1 MMTLNSIGGES
12 IILAPDKLGRI
23 CWPHISGMPS
33 LQLRPQ
39 TLPFGSIL
47 FHSLALRDGW
57 SVDELQTSSSAG
69 VDLLRQRSSNWV
81 TGIVM
86 VWQRGS
92 LDIKDL
98 TSMIHCLQSLSGWP
112 RLGIAV
118 SSQQNLVLLWR
129 DTYLSMLSSPLRGN
143 TTYGGQAGR
152 STKTIRNCSNR
163 GVNDMFL
170 PKLPLDNGE
179 NGGIL

>member
-1 MMTLNSIGGES
+1 MTLNNTGGAS
-12 IILAPDKLGRI
+12 IILGRDKHGLI

-47 FHSLALRDGW
+47 YHSLRLQDGW

-69 VDLLRQRSSNWV
+69 VDLLRLKSSNWV
-81 TGIVM
+81 TGTVM

-92 LDIKDL
+92 LDVKDL

-118 SSQQNLVLLWR
+118 SSPQNLVLLWR
-129 DTYLSMLSSPLRGN
+129 DTYLSMSSSPLRGN
-143 TTYGGQAGR
+143 TTSGGRAGNL
-152 STKTIRNCSNR
+152 TKTTQNSY
-163 GVNDMFL
+163 
-170 PKLPLDNGE
+170 KLPLD
-179 NGGIL
+179 IPK